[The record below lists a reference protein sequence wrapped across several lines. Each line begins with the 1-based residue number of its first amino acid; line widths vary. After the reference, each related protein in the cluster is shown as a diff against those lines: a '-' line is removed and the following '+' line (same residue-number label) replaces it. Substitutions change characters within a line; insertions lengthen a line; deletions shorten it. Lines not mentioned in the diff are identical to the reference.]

1 MISKLYCIIESLWI
15 SVRDFIFRAKFESE
29 LSSELGGKAANG
41 VETAYVFNPLRTGLH
56 SCFALYLKHLS

>member
-1 MISKLYCIIESLWI
+1 MISELYCIIESLWI

-29 LSSELGGKAANG
+29 LFLNWEEKQQM
-41 VETAYVFNPLRTGLH
+41 VETAYVFSLLRTGLN